1 VIQNV
6 WAWVKNYDGARGG
19 YPSPSTILL
28 TGVIAA
34 VLGVVALAK
43 DLIGLGTSRSCSV
56 RSRSSGPRCGIAR
69 PATTT
74 DTSASFRGLSGTLGQ
89 ASA

>member
-1 VIQNV
+1 MGHSGTLAQPRDSVPAVIQNV

-34 VLGVVALAK
+34 VLGVVALAR
-43 DLIGLGTSRSCSV
+43 DSIGLGIFAIV
-56 RSRSSGPRCGIAR
+56 
-69 PATTT
+69 
-74 DTSASFRGLSGTLGQ
+74 LGAVQ
-89 ASA
+89 IIWAEVWHRAPGDDD